1 MFASEATRSRV
12 ANRVTYSAYSR
23 FATSKPS
30 EQKTAATRAVRH
42 TMRRL
47 GRNLKMTKNSATPRA
62 KEVNSRLRRHSQSIA
77 KLRLTL
83 PALRASQVATSAPS
97 TSSVPVQNTM
107 ARSSTLAIGH
117 DPRTSDGRCRSPTD
131 ASRARPSR
139 AGFVLLLEARPLGA
153 AAAVLGLRQP
163 ALDRDAGGGRLLLFV
178 VGGLEQ
184 LARLLGREIA
194 QPAQLVRQFGAG
206 GFARLGR
213 EQEPEHGPQTQAQQE
228 GPEPPAPFAHSP
240 ASRSSGSATATRRGC
255 PWDWGGGLTSRP
267 VM

>member
-1 MFASEATRSRV
+1 
-12 ANRVTYSAYSR
+12 
-23 FATSKPS
+23 
-30 EQKTAATRAVRH
+30 
-42 TMRRL
+42 MRRL

-97 TSSVPVQNTM
+97 TSSGPVQNTM

-117 DPRTSDGRCRSPTD
+117 DRRSSVSNTSLRAARRPPNRRGEEHRNSGRAPAVGRDGRCRSPSD

-228 GPEPPAPFAHSP
+228 GPERRAPFAHSP
-240 ASRSSGSATATRRGC
+240 ASRSSGAATATGRGC
-255 PWDWGGGLTSRP
+255 AWDWSGGLT
-267 VM
+267 

>member
-1 MFASEATRSRV
+1 MFASEATRSSV
-12 ANRVTYSAYSR
+12 AKRVTYSAYSR

-30 EQKTAATRAVRH
+30 EQKTAATSAVRH

-117 DPRTSDGRCRSPTD
+117 DRRSSVSNTSL
-131 ASRARPSR
+131 RAARRPPNR
-139 AGFVLLLEARPLGA
+139 RREEHKNKIEAQAGLAAGLG
-153 AAAVLGLRQP
+153 
-163 ALDRDAGGGRLLLFV
+163 
-178 VGGLEQ
+178 
-184 LARLLGREIA
+184 
-194 QPAQLVRQFGAG
+194 
-206 GFARLGR
+206 
-213 EQEPEHGPQTQAQQE
+213 
-228 GPEPPAPFAHSP
+228 PPA
-240 ASRSSGSATATRRGC
+240 
-255 PWDWGGGLTSRP
+255 
-267 VM
+267 